1 MTGHR
6 RYGISAWPSE
16 TSAKPPEL
24 SSLFGRVLMPDAL
37 ERVLGRVLEPAAA
50 AEVAWHG
57 SDMLPSL
64 AQSR

>member
-1 MTGHR
+1 
-6 RYGISAWPSE
+6 
-16 TSAKPPEL
+16 
-24 SSLFGRVLMPDAL
+24 MPDAL
-37 ERVLGRVLEPAAA
+37 ERVLGRVLEPAAAA

>member
-1 MTGHR
+1 
-6 RYGISAWPSE
+6 
-16 TSAKPPEL
+16 
-24 SSLFGRVLMPDAL
+24 MPDAL
-37 ERVLGRVLEPAAA
+37 ERVLGRVLEPAA